1 MKESISLFVFLIVFA
16 VFYASCSTDEGEI
29 EQLKSDVKIIDP
41 YIINPFINAWT
52 SDDVKFIG
60 PLTIK
65 PVLKSDIKILGPLLK
80 SNIKIHRKLS
90 QPVIKILGP
99 LLKSTIKIID
109 NDGIKQSK
117 QSFKKD
123 FQSSSSPLMV
133 TCGQVISYK
142 NGLPISGVSV
152 VIKGTAISTLT
163 DSNGDYCI
171 SPIYGEEVLVFSLIG
186 CETVELTLGT
196 AGDCDAG
203 EICISSG
210 NDVDLFCF

>member
-1 MKESISLFVFLIVFA
+1 MKKSISLFILLFVFA
-16 VFYASCSTDEGEI
+16 VFYTSCSTDEDEM
-29 EQLKSDVKIIDP
+29 EQLKTDVRIFK
-41 YIINPFINAWT
+41 PFINVLLL
-52 SDDVKFIG
+52 DDVKFIG
-60 PLTIK
+60 P
-65 PVLKSDIKILGPLLK
+65 S
-80 SNIKIHRKLS
+80 
-90 QPVIKILGP
+90 
-99 LLKSTIKIID
+99 LKSTIKIID